1 MKVVLV
7 NGSPKAEGNTYLACK
22 TVADVLQ
29 KEGIETEIIEIG
41 HKDIPGCMACNGC
54 MKGAGCVHADADFKA
69 WAETLYAADGVIFAT
84 PVYYSGI
91 NGTFKSFLDR
101 VFFSARGSWR
111 HKIGAGIA
119 VVRRLGGMTAFEQLN
134 AYFLISEMLIA
145 PTFYWNVAYGAAP
158 GEVLQDGEG
167 MSLLQNLGRNMAW
180 MLKMKEQTK
189 ATVPPPPPLPMTER
203 VRTNFIR

>member
-1 MKVVLV
+1 MKVVLI

-22 TVADVLQ
+22 TAAEALQ
-29 KEGIETEIIEIG
+29 GEGIDTEIIQIG
-41 HKDIPGCMACNGC
+41 HRAIAGCMACNGC
-54 MKGAGCVHADADFKA
+54 RKGEGCVHGDAEFLA
-69 WAETLYAADGVIFAT
+69 WAEALYAADGVIFAT
-84 PVYYSGI
+84 PVYFAGL
-91 NGTFKSFLDR
+91 NGSVKAFLDR
-101 VFFSARGSWR
+101 VFFSGRNRWR
-111 HKIGAGIA
+111 HKVGAGIA
-119 VVRRLGGMTAFEQLN
+119 VVRRLGGMTAFQQLN

-167 MSLLQNLGRNMAW
+167 ISLIQNLARNMAW

-189 ATVPPPPPLPMTER
+189 DSLPPPAPVPMQER

>member
-22 TVADVLQ
+22 TVADALG
-29 KEGIETEIIEIG
+29 KEGVDTEIIQIG
-41 HKDIPGCMACNGC
+41 HRDIQGCMACNGC
-54 MKGAGCVHADADFKA
+54 MKGDGCVHADAEFKA
-69 WAETLYAADGVIFAT
+69 WAEALYAADGVIFAT
-84 PVYYSGI
+84 PVYFSGL
-91 NGTFKSFLDR
+91 NGSVKSFLDR
-101 VFFSARGSWR
+101 VFFSGRGRWR

-119 VVRRLGGMTAFEQLN
+119 VVRRLGGMTAFQQLN

-145 PTFYWNVAYGAAP
+145 PTFYWNVAYGMAP

-167 MSLLQNLGRNMAW
+167 LSLLQNLARNMAW
-180 MLKMKEQTK
+180 MLKMKDQTK
-189 ATVPPPPPLPMTER
+189 EALPAPAPMSASER